1 MTVNQ
6 KLSPCLKMETVNESE
21 EVKMKIEAL
30 TQKAEEDIAALI
42 AKKISELQKKTGKE
56 ITEIQFVA
64 RETMAGLEGYDVK
77 IKLL

>member
-1 MTVNQ
+1 
-6 KLSPCLKMETVNESE
+6 METVNESE

-56 ITEIQFVA
+56 ITEIQFIA

>member
-1 MTVNQ
+1 M
-6 KLSPCLKMETVNESE
+6 SPCLKMETVNESE

>member
-1 MTVNQ
+1 M
-6 KLSPCLKMETVNESE
+6 VNEPE

-56 ITEIQFVA
+56 VSEIQFVA
-64 RETMAGLEGYDVK
+64 RETMTGLEGYDVK

>member
-1 MTVNQ
+1 
-6 KLSPCLKMETVNESE
+6 LSPCLKMETVNESE

>member
-1 MTVNQ
+1 M
-6 KLSPCLKMETVNESE
+6 VNEPE
-21 EVKMKIEAL
+21 EVKMKVEAL

-56 ITEIQFVA
+56 VSEIQFVA
-64 RETMAGLEGYDVK
+64 RETMTGLEGYDVK

>member
-1 MTVNQ
+1 M
-6 KLSPCLKMETVNESE
+6 SPCLKMETVNESE

-64 RETMAGLEGYDVK
+64 RETMAGLEGYEVK